1 MKDFPPPSIY
11 KSLPSIHSSDITEP
25 RPSSHSTKSKSS
37 KPKSHAKSRS
47 SHTSSLSSDSF
58 SPLDLRHP
66 SASLNPLISKLN
78 INVHRDDAASDSD
91 TVTTPVYSRTSYE
104 SSLAPRTLDDIRDQ
118 VAEKLAVRTIRKMK
132 MVDGVRIA
140 ATLTLSK
147 KDDAEFLRMIAGHL
161 HRILLL
167 KDYLFAIA
175 TTGIGQTSLIICGS
189 SPVQVQRAALLSASK
204 FVGRVHPMFDEG
216 TRWIA
221 GVREIGWTA
230 YDESALWDVLSK
242 SAQTLIDPLVPPPD
256 SRSIAQIL
264 EQARARL
271 QRISPSQAYAELHD
285 TSIPMPV
292 LLVDIRPEA
301 QRLEHGQ
308 IQGSLIIERNVLEWR
323 FDPRCLDGR
332 LDIADR
338 YDLRVQVMCQEGYT
352 SSLAA
357 VALQDLGLL
366 NATDV
371 VGGYK
376 AWREAGLPV
385 EVNPVWER
393 VSTDDGGSLASG
405 LGEEILRGDGFG
417 SEVLEDAELGERLVS
432 GEI

>member
-1 MKDFPPPSIY
+1 M
-11 KSLPSIHSSDITEP
+11 
-25 RPSSHSTKSKSS
+25 
-37 KPKSHAKSRS
+37 
-47 SHTSSLSSDSF
+47 
-58 SPLDLRHP
+58 
-66 SASLNPLISKLN
+66 
-78 INVHRDDAASDSD
+78 
-91 TVTTPVYSRTSYE
+91 
-104 SSLAPRTLDDIRDQ
+104 
-118 VAEKLAVRTIRKMK
+118 
-132 MVDGVRIA
+132 RIA

-147 KDDAEFLRMIAGHL
+147 KDDAEFLQIVANHL
-161 HRILLL
+161 QRILML

-175 TTGIGQTSLIICGS
+175 TTGVGRTSLIICGS
-189 SPVQVQRAALLSASK
+189 EPVQVQRAAHLASSK
-204 FVGRVHPMFDEG
+204 FIGRVHPLLDEK

-221 GVREIGWTA
+221 GIHDIGWTA

-242 SAQTLIDPLVPPPD
+242 SAQTLNDPLIPPPN
-256 SRSIAQIL
+256 SRSIAQVL

-271 QRISPSQAYAELHD
+271 QRITPEQAYAELHD

-301 QRLEHGQ
+301 QRLQHGQ
-308 IQGSLIIERNVLEWR
+308 IRGSIIIERNVLEWR
-323 FDPRCLDGR
+323 FDPRCKEGR

-357 VALQDLGLL
+357 AALQDLGLL

-393 VSTDDGGSLASG
+393 GLVSDGSVTASESVNGDGGEGRRRSGTETERTSVASISDLGVPLAVGERGRMMGG
-405 LGEEILRGDGFG
+405 LGLGLEELEGDGDLLTG
-417 SEVLEDAELGERLVS
+417 ARVPERF
-432 GEI
+432 